1 MKNNTFVQFLKK
13 KASSE
18 INISHIQSK
27 KNFITDIF
35 AYEY

>member
-1 MKNNTFVQFLKK
+1 MKNNTFVQFLKRRQVLK
-13 KASSE
+13 LTY
-18 INISHIQSK
+18 HIFKVK